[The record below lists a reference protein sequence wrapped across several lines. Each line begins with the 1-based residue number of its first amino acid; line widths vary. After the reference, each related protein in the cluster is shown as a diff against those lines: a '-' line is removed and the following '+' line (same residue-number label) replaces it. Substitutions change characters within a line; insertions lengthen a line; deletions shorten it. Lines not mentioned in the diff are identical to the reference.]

1 MFVCN
6 PLFTTDKKP
15 CDSCVEGYNMFAGDC
30 ISDASHTTTVV
41 SITLGVIAVVAIIG
55 GLVAFFL
62 IRDKKKGGMV
72 SGKNQSGA
80 VMPKVSRDMSG
91 AEHLDHI

>member
-6 PLFTTDKKP
+6 PLFVTDKKA
-15 CDSCVEGYNMFAGDC
+15 CDSCIGGFKMFAGDC
-30 ISDASHTTTVV
+30 ISDTEHTATVV
-41 SITLGVIAVVAIIG
+41 SITLGVIAVVAIVG

-62 IRDKKKGGMV
+62 IRNKKKGGSMFN
-72 SGKNQSGA
+72 KKQSGA
-80 VMPKVSRDMSG
+80 VMPGVSRDMSG

>member
-1 MFVCN
+1 
-6 PLFTTDKKP
+6 
-15 CDSCVEGYNMFAGDC
+15 MFAGDC
-30 ISDASHTTTVV
+30 ISNASHTTAVV

-62 IRDKKKGGMV
+62 IRNKKKGGMM

-91 AEHLDHI
+91 ADHHDQI